1 MQVLKKHCWRS
12 LIQHQTTEEV
22 EDVEDANV
30 VAEATIAKAAVEA
43 VEAKTC
49 GLCDKTFGTSKGL
62 REHIGKQHKEI
73 PQVDGSIDVVNEL

>member
-1 MQVLKKHCWRS
+1 MLRLTVQVLKEPNTS
-12 LIQHQTTEEV
+12 EQHPTTEEFK
-22 EDVEDANV
+22 DANV